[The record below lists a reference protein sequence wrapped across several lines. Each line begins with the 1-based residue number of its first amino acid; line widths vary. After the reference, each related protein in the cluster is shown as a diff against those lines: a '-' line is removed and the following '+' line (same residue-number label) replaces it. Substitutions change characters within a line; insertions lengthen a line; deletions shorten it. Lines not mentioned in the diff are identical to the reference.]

1 LLKNKKIFCKSL
13 PRKYSILQ
21 TKQEKNFMPSQDQQP
36 PWGQK
41 KKPQTPEEW
50 IALIIKKLQD
60 HFSNERKSDSGSTGQ
75 DRPSR
80 PVNPMVGISK
90 LLTFILAILLLQG
103 IYASFYKI
111 SPGEVG
117 VILRLGKYSQTTQPG
132 LRFKIPVIDT
142 LYKVDMGEIRKEEFG
157 FRSRSPGQQS
167 IFDRSGFDTE
177 ALMLTADTNV
187 INVAWIVQYRVSDP
201 VNFLFKVKDVRQAV
215 RDISESITRR
225 VVGNMDFDYVL
236 GNRDLLAA
244 DAKKELQAQ
253 LDKLDAGVTIGTV
266 QFQDI
271 NPPEPVKPA
280 FNEVNEADQD
290 MKRLVNEAE
299 ETYNRVIPKARGDA
313 KKTVEEA
320 HGYAAA
326 RINQAQGETGRFL
339 AILKEYKNSPEVTR
353 RRMYL
358 ETMQTIMPG
367 AAGVYVIDED
377 QKSPLPLLNLSPLQ
391 GPVGSMSPPSNQQG
405 K

>member
-1 LLKNKKIFCKSL
+1 
-13 PRKYSILQ
+13 
-21 TKQEKNFMPSQDQQP
+21 MPNQNQQP

-50 IALIIKKLQD
+50 LALAIKKLQESFAD
-60 HFSNERKSDSGSTGQ
+60 NKKDPSNSSGNQGDNDSSSRNPLTGIGKFSS
-75 DRPSR
+75 
-80 PVNPMVGISK
+80 
-90 LLTFILAILLLQG
+90 FILAILLLQAV
-103 IYASFYKI
+103 YASFYKI

-117 VILRLGKYSQTTQPG
+117 VVLRLGQYSNTTLPG
-132 LRFKIPVIDT
+132 LHFKIPLLDT
-142 LYKVDMGEIRKEEFG
+142 LHKVDVEEIRKEEFG
-157 FRSRSPGQQS
+157 FRSRTPGQQS
-167 IFDRSGFDTE
+167 TFDRSGFDAE
-177 ALMLTADTNV
+177 SLMLTADTNV

-201 VNFLFKVKDVRQAV
+201 IKFLFKVKDVRQAV

-253 LDKLDAGVTIGTV
+253 LDKLEAGVSIGTV

-299 ETYNRVIPKARGDA
+299 ETYNKVIPKARGDA
-313 KKTVEEA
+313 KKTIEEA
-320 HGYAAA
+320 HGYAVA
-326 RINQAQGETGRFL
+326 RVNEAEGESGRFL
-339 AILKEYKNSPEVTR
+339 AILKEYKNAPEVTR
-353 RRMYL
+353 RRLYL
-358 ETMQTIMPG
+358 ETMQQVMPEV
-367 AAGVYVIDED
+367 ASVFVIDED
-377 QKSPLPLLNLSPLQ
+377 QKSPLPLLNLAAPP
-391 GPVGSMSPPSNQQG
+391 GVGKQPSLPNP
-405 K
+405 

>member
-1 LLKNKKIFCKSL
+1 MSN
-13 PRKYSILQ
+13 
-21 TKQEKNFMPSQDQQP
+21 QEQQP

-50 IALIIKKLQD
+50 VAFFIKKLQD
-60 HFSNERKSDSGSTGQ
+60 YFNEKKQNSGSTSQ
-75 DRPSR
+75 EKSSQPL
-80 PVNPMVGISK
+80 NPMAGISK
-90 LLTFILAILLLQG
+90 LVTFILVIMVLQG

-142 LYKVDMGEIRKEEFG
+142 LHKVDMGEILKEEFG
-157 FRSRSPGQQS
+157 FRSRTPGQLS
-167 IFDRSGFDTE
+167 AFDRSGFETE
-177 ALMLTADTNV
+177 SLMLTADTNV

-244 DAKKELQAQ
+244 DAKKELQVQ
-253 LDKLDAGVTIGTV
+253 LDKLEAGVTIGTV

-299 ETYNRVIPKARGDA
+299 ETYNKVISKARGDA
-313 KKTVEEA
+313 KKTIEES

-326 RINQAQGETGRFL
+326 RVNQAQGETGRFL
-339 AILKEYKNSPEVTR
+339 AILKEYKTTPEVTR

-358 ETMQTIMPG
+358 ETMQAIMPST
-367 AAGVYVIDED
+367 ASVYVIDED
-377 QKSPLPLLNLSPLQ
+377 QKSPLPLLNLTTLQ
-391 GPVGSMSPPSNQQG
+391 GPAGSPSHKSNQQG
-405 K
+405 N

>member
-1 LLKNKKIFCKSL
+1 MSN
-13 PRKYSILQ
+13 
-21 TKQEKNFMPSQDQQP
+21 QDQQP

-50 IALIIKKLQD
+50 VAIFIKKLQD
-60 HFSNERKSDSGSTGQ
+60 YFSDTKKPNISGSGKDTPTQAG
-75 DRPSR
+75 
-80 PVNPMVGISK
+80 NPMAGIGK
-90 LLTFILAILLLQG
+90 LLTFILAILILQG

-117 VILRLGKYSQTTQPG
+117 VVLRLGQYSRTTQSG
-132 LRFKIPVIDT
+132 LHFKLPLMDT
-142 LYKVDMGEIRKEEFG
+142 LYKVDVEEIRKEEFG

-167 IFDRSGFDTE
+167 TFDRSGFDTE
-177 ALMLTADTNV
+177 SLMLTADTNV

-201 VNFLFKVKDVRQAV
+201 LNFLFKVKDVRQAV

-253 LDKLDAGVTIGTV
+253 LDKLEAGISIGTV

-299 ETYNRVIPKARGDA
+299 ETYNKVIPKARGDA
-313 KKTVEEA
+313 KKTIEVA

-326 RINQAQGETGRFL
+326 RINEAEGETGRFL
-339 AILKEYKNSPEVTR
+339 DILKEYKNAPEVTR

-358 ETMQTIMPG
+358 EAMQTIMPEV
-367 AAGVYVIDED
+367 ASVYIIDED
-377 QKSPLPLLNLSPLQ
+377 QKSPLPLLNLSATQ
-391 GPVGSMSPPSNQQG
+391 GPISSKSIQG
-405 K
+405 GN

>member
-1 LLKNKKIFCKSL
+1 MSN
-13 PRKYSILQ
+13 
-21 TKQEKNFMPSQDQQP
+21 QEQQP

-50 IALIIKKLQD
+50 VAFFIKKLQD
-60 HFSNERKSDSGSTGQ
+60 YFNEKKQNSGSTSQ
-75 DRPSR
+75 EKSSQPL
-80 PVNPMVGISK
+80 NPMAGISK
-90 LLTFILAILLLQG
+90 LVTFILVIMVLQG

-142 LYKVDMGEIRKEEFG
+142 LHKVDMGEILKEEFG
-157 FRSRSPGQQS
+157 FRSRTPGQLS
-167 IFDRSGFDTE
+167 AFDRSGFETE
-177 ALMLTADTNV
+177 SLMLTADTNV

-244 DAKKELQAQ
+244 DAKKELQVQ
-253 LDKLDAGVTIGTV
+253 LDKLEAGVTIGTV

-299 ETYNRVIPKARGDA
+299 ETYNKVIPKARGDA
-313 KKTVEEA
+313 KKTIEES

-326 RINQAQGETGRFL
+326 RVNQAQGETGRFL
-339 AILKEYKNSPEVTR
+339 AILKEYKTTPEVTR

-358 ETMQTIMPG
+358 ETMQAIMPST
-367 AAGVYVIDED
+367 ASVYVIDED
-377 QKSPLPLLNLSPLQ
+377 QKSPLPLLNLTTLQ
-391 GPVGSMSPPSNQQG
+391 GPAGSPSHKSNQQG
-405 K
+405 N

>member
-1 LLKNKKIFCKSL
+1 MSNH
-13 PRKYSILQ
+13 
-21 TKQEKNFMPSQDQQP
+21 NQQP

-50 IALIIKKLQD
+50 VALAIKKLQD
-60 HFSNERKSDSGSTGQ
+60 AFSDTKKGTPDPTGDQGNSTPSSSG
-75 DRPSR
+75 
-80 PVNPMVGISK
+80 NPLAGVGKFTS
-90 LLTFILAILLLQG
+90 FILALFVLQAV
-103 IYASFYKI
+103 YASFYKI

-117 VILRLGKYSQTTQPG
+117 VVLRLGQYSSTTQSG
-132 LRFKIPVIDT
+132 LHFKIPLIDT
-142 LYKVDMGEIRKEEFG
+142 LYKVDVEEIRKEEFG

-167 IFDRSGFDTE
+167 TFDRSGFDAE
-177 ALMLTADTNV
+177 SLMLTADTNV

-201 VNFLFKVKDVRQAV
+201 LKFLFKVKDVRQAV

-244 DAKKELQAQ
+244 DTKKELQAQ
-253 LDKLDAGVTIGTV
+253 LDKLEAGISVGTV

-299 ETYNRVIPKARGDA
+299 ETYNKVIPKARGDA
-313 KKTVEEA
+313 KKTIEEA
-320 HGYAAA
+320 HGYAVA
-326 RINQAQGETGRFL
+326 RINEAEGETGRFL
-339 AILKEYKNSPEVTR
+339 AILKEYKNAPEVTR

-358 ETMQTIMPG
+358 ETMQVIMPQV
-367 AAGVYVIDED
+367 ASVFVIDED
-377 QKSPLPLLNLSPLQ
+377 QKSPLPLLNLAAPQ
-391 GPVGSMSPPSNQQG
+391 GINKQSLLTNPQG
-405 K
+405 N

>member
-1 LLKNKKIFCKSL
+1 MSN
-13 PRKYSILQ
+13 
-21 TKQEKNFMPSQDQQP
+21 QDQMP

-50 IALIIKKLQD
+50 VALFIKKLQD
-60 HFSNERKSDSGSTGQ
+60 YFSDSKKPNIGGSGQ
-75 DRPSR
+75 GTPSQ
-80 PVNPMVGISK
+80 PGSPMAGVGK
-90 LLTFILAILLLQG
+90 LLTFIFAILILQAV
-103 IYASFYKI
+103 YASFYKL

-117 VILRLGKYSQTTQPG
+117 VVLRLGQYSQTTQSG
-132 LRFKIPVIDT
+132 LHFKLPLIDT
-142 LYKVDMGEIRKEEFG
+142 LYKVDVQEIRKEEFG

-167 IFDRSGFDTE
+167 TFDRSGFDME
-177 ALMLTADTNV
+177 SLMLTADTNV

-201 VNFLFKVKDVRQAV
+201 LNFLFKVKDVRQAV

-225 VVGNMDFDYVL
+225 VVGNMDFDYIL

-253 LDKLDAGVTIGTV
+253 LDKLEAGVSIGTV

-299 ETYNRVIPKARGDA
+299 ETYNKVIPKARGNA
-313 KKTVEEA
+313 KKIVEEA
-320 HGYAAA
+320 HGYAVA
-326 RINQAQGETGRFL
+326 RVNEAYGDTGRFL
-339 AILKEYKNSPEVTR
+339 AILKEYKNAPEVTR

-358 ETMQTIMPG
+358 ETMQTIMPEV
-367 AAGVYVIDED
+367 ASVYVIDED
-377 QKSPLPLLNLSPLQ
+377 QKSPLPLLNLSATQ
-391 GPVGSMSPPSNQQG
+391 SPISSQTSSKSTQQG
-405 K
+405 N